1 MKLFWMPKTR
11 SMQIIWMLGERCVA
25 REACQRALAISGD

>member
-1 MKLFWMPKTR
+1 MKLFSTPNTR
-11 SMQIIWMLGERCVA
+11 SMRIIWMLGERCVA